1 MAEVILLDT
10 GPLVA
15 LLDKDEEHYGWAT
28 SRMRGL
34 TPPLMV
40 CEAALTET
48 CFLLKSHARA
58 RLQMRLWIQSGF
70 VRHVALDEAA
80 ILRAL
85 ALMERYANVPMS
97 FADAC
102 LVALA
107 ESTPGARLFTLD
119 RDFLISRQ
127 HDDKSLALLA
137 PFAQ

>member
-1 MAEVILLDT
+1 VAEVILLDT

-15 LLDKDEEHYGWAT
+15 LLDKDEEHHAWAAN
-28 SRMRGL
+28 RMRDL

-40 CEAALTET
+40 CEAVLTEAS
-48 CFLLKSHARA
+48 FLLKSHPRA

-70 VRHVALDEAA
+70 LRHVARDEAA

-85 ALMERYANVPMS
+85 ALVERYANVPMS

-102 LVALA
+102 LVAWA

-119 RDFLISRQ
+119 RDFLIYRQ
-127 HDDKSLALLA
+127 QDDKPLALLA
-137 PFAQ
+137 PFAE

>member
-48 CFLLKSHARA
+48 CFLLKSHAHALGPFSEERDQA
-58 RLQMRLWIQSGF
+58 ERVFQQEVAELYDRLPPPKPEFQVFRKGVI
-70 VRHVALDEAA
+70 
-80 ILRAL
+80 
-85 ALMERYANVPMS
+85 
-97 FADAC
+97 
-102 LVALA
+102 
-107 ESTPGARLFTLD
+107 
-119 RDFLISRQ
+119 
-127 HDDKSLALLA
+127 
-137 PFAQ
+137 

>member
-1 MAEVILLDT
+1 MTLLDT

-15 LLDKDEEHYGWAT
+15 VLDDTDQWHAWAT
-28 SRMRGL
+28 PRLREL
-34 TPPLMV
+34 NEPLWTCGAV
-40 CEAALTET
+40 LSEAS
-48 CFLLKSHARA
+48 FLLGQHPPVVA
-58 RLQMRLWIQSGF
+58 RLRSLVRDGVVCPVAEDAPLW
-70 VRHVALDEAA
+70 H
-80 ILRAL
+80 RAL

-119 RDFLISRQ
+119 RDFLIYRQ
-127 HDDKSLALLA
+127 HDDKPLTLLA